1 MRRYPSVSPFSLSF
15 HMRRCSF
22 LREVLPRNNSPY
34 AIETLL
40 PRRYSKNLLGSS
52 LPKVPYAGIKWSQ
65 ALLFFVQY
73 AFHPGE
79 VTEQVG
85 KLFQL
90 SFEPKIRLFRVCSI
104 SVTSCLQA
112 RDCTVCI
119 SVLSQVTF
127 AAVLLRLR
135 QRNSLGQNTDIVSA
149 DITAMQFYDLDC
161 TYHLHV
167 SVSACS
173 RF

>member
-1 MRRYPSVSPFSLSF
+1 M
-15 HMRRCSF
+15 
-22 LREVLPRNNSPY
+22 
-34 AIETLL
+34 
-40 PRRYSKNLLGSS
+40 
-52 LPKVPYAGIKWSQ
+52 PYAGIKWSQ

-90 SFEPKIRLFRVCSI
+90 TEQVGKLFQLSFEPKIRLVRVCSI

-135 QRNSLGQNTDIVSA
+135 QCKFAWAKHRHRECRYHGHAVLRVFKFVLG
-149 DITAMQFYDLDC
+149 
-161 TYHLHV
+161 
-167 SVSACS
+167 
-173 RF
+173 

>member
-1 MRRYPSVSPFSLSF
+1 MLASSGAKLY
-15 HMRRCSF
+15 
-22 LREVLPRNNSPY
+22 
-34 AIETLL
+34 
-40 PRRYSKNLLGSS
+40 YS
-52 LPKVPYAGIKWSQ
+52 
-65 ALLFFVQY
+65 FVQY

-90 SFEPKIRLFRVCSI
+90 SFEPKIRLVRVCSI
-104 SVTSCLQA
+104 SVISCLQA

-119 SVLSQVTF
+119 SVLSQVIS

-135 QRNSLGQNTDIVSA
+135 HVIRLGKNTDIVSA
-149 DITAMQFYDLDC
+149 DITAMQFYEFLNLCLVEVPNVTHSGHQD

-167 SVSACS
+167 SVSVCS